1 MSNDVNSHKYQTV
14 IATYSISQWS
24 LRLNQALVE
33 KIGMEQCK
41 ADPCVFRLRK
51 DGETTM
57 ILYVRVD
64 DIIVGG
70 ESEVCDA
77 LYASLLQKFQTTQ
90 GNSSW
95 HLGCAI
101 ERNKA
106 GEVLRMSQRAFV
118 ESVASRY
125 GVDAVPGLRL
135 PNPSRETKFSGTNA
149 GREI

>member
-1 MSNDVNSHKYQTV
+1 MSNDVNSHKYETV
-14 IATYSISQWS
+14 TATYSISQWS

-70 ESEVCDA
+70 ESEVRDA
-77 LYASLLQKFQTTQ
+77 LYASLLQEFQTT
-90 GNSSW
+90 
-95 HLGCAI
+95 
-101 ERNKA
+101 
-106 GEVLRMSQRAFV
+106 
-118 ESVASRY
+118 
-125 GVDAVPGLRL
+125 
-135 PNPSRETKFSGTNA
+135 
-149 GREI
+149 